1 MITIV
6 LTYRNR
12 ELRIVENC
20 FDALAAQT
28 NQSFKVLLVD
38 YGSSPEFSEGLQNT
52 AKKYSFITV
61 IPCPVSGQLWSK
73 CRAINIALK
82 QTETPYFLIG
92 DIDSLF
98 RKDFIDVALSLASDK
113 VMYFKYGFLAE
124 EESKQKKEFE
134 DYTID
139 FLAGEEVTGTT
150 LFPTETLKSVNG
162 YDEFYHGWGAEDTDI
177 HVRMKNL
184 GKEVEFYNKE
194 ILVLHQWHAKAYR
207 SKESTSP
214 FHSILERANSNYLKI
229 TRKTQRTTVNL
240 NTDWGKLPDTSQ
252 YNKLDKAPDVIL
264 KIKPI
269 DFQITALLAQLK
281 NYKDET
287 VTIEI
292 TDVDKKQKSIQKVK
306 RKLKK
311 KYFNYLKMEIVNN
324 LLLETI
330 INSYRNRPYN
340 YQFNRQKGEISL
352 TLVF

>member
-20 FDALAAQT
+20 FEALAAQT
-28 NQSFKVLLVD
+28 NKAFKVLLVD
-38 YGSSPEFSEGLQNT
+38 YGSDLEFAEGLKNT
-52 AKKYSFITV
+52 AKKYNFITV
-61 IPCPVSGQLWSK
+61 ISCPVSGQLWSK

-98 RKDFIDVALSLASDK
+98 RKDFVDKALSLASDK

-139 FLAGEEVTGTT
+139 FLAGDEVTGTT

-184 GKEVEFYNKE
+184 GKEVIFYDQE

-207 SKESTSP
+207 SKSSTSP
-214 FHSILERANSNYLKI
+214 FHSTLERANSNYLKI
-229 TRKTQRTTVNL
+229 TRQTKRTTVNL
-240 NTDWGKLPDTSQ
+240 NTDWGILPDVTQ
-252 YNKLDKAPDVIL
+252 YDKLTITPDSTL

-269 DFQITALLAQLK
+269 DFQITAILAQLK
-281 NYKDET
+281 NYKNET
-287 VTIEI
+287 VSIEI
-292 TDVDKKQKSIQKVK
+292 IDVDKKQKSIQKVK
-306 RKLKK
+306 KKLNK
-311 KYFNYLKMEIVNN
+311 KYFNYLKMEEVNN
-324 LLLETI
+324 LVLETI
-330 INSYRNRPYN
+330 INSYRNTPYN
-340 YQFNRQKGEISL
+340 YQFNRQKGQISL